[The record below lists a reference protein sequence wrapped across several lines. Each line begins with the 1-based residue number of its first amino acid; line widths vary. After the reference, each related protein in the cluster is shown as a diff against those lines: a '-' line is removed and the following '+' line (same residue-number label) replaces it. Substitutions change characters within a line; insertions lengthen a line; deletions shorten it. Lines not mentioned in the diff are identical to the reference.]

1 MKTKE
6 LIDALRNENE
16 TDASAMMDYMADAA
30 DLLEKQQ
37 NKIGDLEY
45 EAQEREKIVVQ
56 LRKQWQDA
64 EMFICSMCGHFDRK
78 TDGNIVYG
86 NQDCG
91 EIVGYPYCKKFTPW
105 IPTSVRLPEPE
116 KRVLILTK
124 AEGWNGKDYRE
135 IMCGF
140 YEDGNVWC
148 EDSKVCWDWDYEMKR
163 EENYDESRD
172 DYRVPEGWF
181 EELLNHIDDYNC
193 VAIGD
198 VVTHWMPLPE
208 MPKEEVK

>member
-1 MKTKE
+1 MNTKE
-6 LIDALRNENE
+6 LIGALRNEDE

-64 EMFICSMCGHFDRK
+64 EMFICTMCGHFDHK

-86 NQDCG
+86 NQDCD

-105 IPTSVRLPEPE
+105 IPTSVRLPEVGGNYLVVVKYKYDFE
-116 KRVLILTK
+116 KEYSYDTDY
-124 AEGWNGKDYRE
+124 AEFTFDGGYIDNHWNT
-135 IMCGF
+135 F
-140 YEDGNVWC
+140 N
-148 EDSKVCWDWDYEMKR
+148 DWD
-163 EENYDESRD
+163 
-172 DYRVPEGWF
+172 EGQQY
-181 EELLNHIDDYNC
+181 LH
-193 VAIGD
+193 
-198 VVTHWMPLPE
+198 VTHWMPIPE
-208 MPKEEVK
+208 APKEEVK

>member
-1 MKTKE
+1 METKE
-6 LIDALRNENE
+6 LINALRNEDE

-105 IPTSVRLPEPE
+105 IPTSVRLPEVGGNYFVVVKYKYDFE
-116 KRVLILTK
+116 KEYSYDTDF
-124 AEGWNGKDYRE
+124 AEFTFSDGYIDNCWNTY
-135 IMCGF
+135 
-140 YEDGNVWC
+140 N
-148 EDSKVCWDWDYEMKR
+148 DW
-163 EENYDESRD
+163 N
-172 DYRVPEGWF
+172 EGQQY
-181 EELLNHIDDYNC
+181 LHI
-193 VAIGD
+193 
-198 VVTHWMPLPE
+198 THWMPIPE
-208 MPKEEVK
+208 PPMEGSK

>member
-1 MKTKE
+1 MDTKE
-6 LIDALRNENE
+6 LIGALRNEDE

-64 EMFICSMCGHFDRK
+64 EMFICTMCGHFDHK

-86 NQDCG
+86 NQDCD

-105 IPTSVRLPEPE
+105 IPTSVRLPEVGGNYLVVVKYKYDFE
-116 KRVLILTK
+116 KEYSYDTDY
-124 AEGWNGKDYRE
+124 AEFTFDGGYIDNHWNT
-135 IMCGF
+135 F
-140 YEDGNVWC
+140 N
-148 EDSKVCWDWDYEMKR
+148 DWD
-163 EENYDESRD
+163 
-172 DYRVPEGWF
+172 EGQQY
-181 EELLNHIDDYNC
+181 LH
-193 VAIGD
+193 
-198 VVTHWMPLPE
+198 VTHWMPIPE
-208 MPKEEVK
+208 APKEEVK

>member
-1 MKTKE
+1 METKE

-64 EMFICSMCGHFDRK
+64 EMFICTMCGHFDHK

-105 IPTSVRLPEPE
+105 ISVTDRLPEKNSIVIVAFTYAGVE
-116 KRVLILTK
+116 QQFAGVVRFT
-124 AEGWNGKDYRE
+124 EN
-135 IMCGF
+135 
-140 YEDGNVWC
+140 DGIP
-148 EDSKVCWDWDYEMKR
+148 DWEHIGMKI
-163 EENYDESRD
+163 S
-172 DYRVPEGWF
+172 
-181 EELLNHIDDYNC
+181 
-193 VAIGD
+193 
-198 VVTHWMPLPE
+198 HWMPMPE
-208 MPKEEVK
+208 LPKEASK

>member
-1 MKTKE
+1 METKE
-6 LIDALRNENE
+6 LIDALRNEDE

-64 EMFICSMCGHFDRK
+64 EMFICTMCGHFDHK

-86 NQDCG
+86 NQDCD

-105 IPTSVRLPEPE
+105 IPTSVRLPEVGGNYLVVVKYKYDFE
-116 KRVLILTK
+116 KEYSYDTDY
-124 AEGWNGKDYRE
+124 AEFTFDGGYIDNHWNT
-135 IMCGF
+135 F
-140 YEDGNVWC
+140 N
-148 EDSKVCWDWDYEMKR
+148 DWD
-163 EENYDESRD
+163 
-172 DYRVPEGWF
+172 EGQQY
-181 EELLNHIDDYNC
+181 LH
-193 VAIGD
+193 
-198 VVTHWMPLPE
+198 VTHWMPIPE
-208 MPKEEVK
+208 APKEEVK

>member
-16 TDASAMMDYMADAA
+16 TDASAMMDYMSDAA

-64 EMFICSMCGHFDRK
+64 EMFICTMCGHFDHK

-86 NQDCG
+86 NQDCD

-105 IPTSVRLPEPE
+105 IPTSVRLPEVGGNYLVVVKYKYDFE
-116 KRVLILTK
+116 KEYSYDTDY
-124 AEGWNGKDYRE
+124 AEFTFDGGYIDNHWNT
-135 IMCGF
+135 F
-140 YEDGNVWC
+140 N
-148 EDSKVCWDWDYEMKR
+148 DWD
-163 EENYDESRD
+163 
-172 DYRVPEGWF
+172 EGQQY
-181 EELLNHIDDYNC
+181 LH
-193 VAIGD
+193 
-198 VVTHWMPLPE
+198 VTHWMPIPE
-208 MPKEEVK
+208 APKEEVK

>member
-64 EMFICSMCGHFDRK
+64 EMFICTMCGHFDHK

-86 NQDCG
+86 NQDCD

-105 IPTSVRLPEPE
+105 IPTSVRLPEVGGNYLVVVKYKYDFE
-116 KRVLILTK
+116 KEYSYDTDY
-124 AEGWNGKDYRE
+124 AEFTFDGGYIDNHWNT
-135 IMCGF
+135 F
-140 YEDGNVWC
+140 N
-148 EDSKVCWDWDYEMKR
+148 DWD
-163 EENYDESRD
+163 
-172 DYRVPEGWF
+172 EGQQY
-181 EELLNHIDDYNC
+181 LH
-193 VAIGD
+193 
-198 VVTHWMPLPE
+198 VTHWMPIPE
-208 MPKEEVK
+208 APKEEVK

>member
-64 EMFICSMCGHFDRK
+64 EMFICTMCGHFDHK

-86 NQDCG
+86 NQDCD

-105 IPTSVRLPEPE
+105 IPTSVRLPEFGGNYLVVVKYKYDFE
-116 KRVLILTK
+116 KEYSYDTDY
-124 AEGWNGKDYRE
+124 AEFTFDGGYIDNHWNT
-135 IMCGF
+135 F
-140 YEDGNVWC
+140 N
-148 EDSKVCWDWDYEMKR
+148 DWD
-163 EENYDESRD
+163 
-172 DYRVPEGWF
+172 EGQQY
-181 EELLNHIDDYNC
+181 LH
-193 VAIGD
+193 
-198 VVTHWMPLPE
+198 VTHWMPIPE
-208 MPKEEVK
+208 APKEEVK

>member
-1 MKTKE
+1 METKE
-6 LIDALRNENE
+6 LIDALRNEDE
-16 TDASAMMDYMADAA
+16 TDVSAMMDYMADAA

-91 EIVGYPYCKKFTPW
+91 EIVGYPYCKKFTPF
-105 IPTSVRLPEPE
+105 PE
-116 KRVLILTK
+116 KNSIVI
-124 AEGWNGKDYRE
+124 AAFAYRRQRNRE
-135 IMCGF
+135 YTTRHEEVMAA
-140 YEDGNVWC
+140 
-148 EDSKVCWDWDYEMKR
+148 KR
-163 EENYDESRD
+163 EESQIREM
-172 DYRVPEGWF
+172 
-181 EELLNHIDDYNC
+181 EETKS
-193 VAIGD
+193 GR
-198 VVTHWMPLPE
+198 
-208 MPKEEVK
+208 

>member
-1 MKTKE
+1 MNTKE
-6 LIDALRNENE
+6 LIDALRNEDE

-105 IPTSVRLPEPE
+105 IPTSVRLPEVGGNYFVIVKYKYDFE
-116 KRVLILTK
+116 KEYRYDMDF
-124 AEGWNGKDYRE
+124 AEFTFSEGYIDN
-135 IMCGF
+135 
-140 YEDGNVWC
+140 
-148 EDSKVCWDWDYEMKR
+148 CWDTYNDW
-163 EENYDESRD
+163 N
-172 DYRVPEGWF
+172 EGQQY
-181 EELLNHIDDYNC
+181 LHI
-193 VAIGD
+193 
-198 VVTHWMPLPE
+198 THWMPIPE
-208 MPKEEVK
+208 PPEELLEQLRLIFNINDDVNECMDAKVWRLEERLGGTQK

>member
-45 EAQEREKIVVQ
+45 EAREREKIVVQ

-64 EMFICSMCGHFDRK
+64 EMFICTMCGHFDHK

-86 NQDCG
+86 NQDCD

-105 IPTSVRLPEPE
+105 IPTSVRLPEVGGNYLVVVKYKYDFE
-116 KRVLILTK
+116 KEYSYDTDY
-124 AEGWNGKDYRE
+124 AEFTFDGGYIDNHWNT
-135 IMCGF
+135 F
-140 YEDGNVWC
+140 N
-148 EDSKVCWDWDYEMKR
+148 DWD
-163 EENYDESRD
+163 
-172 DYRVPEGWF
+172 EGQQY
-181 EELLNHIDDYNC
+181 LH
-193 VAIGD
+193 
-198 VVTHWMPLPE
+198 VTHWMPIPE
-208 MPKEEVK
+208 APKEEVK

>member
-45 EAQEREKIVVQ
+45 EAREREKIVVQ

-64 EMFICSMCGHFDRK
+64 EMFICTMCGHFDHK

-105 IPTSVRLPEPE
+105 IPTSVRLPEVGGNYLVVVKYKYDSE
-116 KRVLILTK
+116 KEYSYDTDY
-124 AEGWNGKDYRE
+124 AEFTFDGGYIDNHWNT
-135 IMCGF
+135 F
-140 YEDGNVWC
+140 N
-148 EDSKVCWDWDYEMKR
+148 DWD
-163 EENYDESRD
+163 
-172 DYRVPEGWF
+172 EGQQY
-181 EELLNHIDDYNC
+181 LH
-193 VAIGD
+193 
-198 VVTHWMPLPE
+198 VTHWMPIPE
-208 MPKEEVK
+208 APKEEVK